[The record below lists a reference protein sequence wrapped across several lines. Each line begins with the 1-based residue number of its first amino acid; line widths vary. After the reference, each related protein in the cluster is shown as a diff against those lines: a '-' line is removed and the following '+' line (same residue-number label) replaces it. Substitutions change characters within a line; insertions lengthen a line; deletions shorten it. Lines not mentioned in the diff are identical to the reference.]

1 VVIEV
6 TNLSALIKSS
16 TAADF
21 SASDVALPV
30 SRPRKGVIHHLIA
43 VEMESCWI
51 AVMALGYKKA
61 VRVMMILRKCV
72 QDWVAS

>member
-21 SASDVALPV
+21 SGSDVSLPV

-43 VEMESCWI
+43 VEMKPCWI
-51 AVMALGYKKA
+51 AVTALGYKKA
-61 VRVMMILRKCV
+61 VRVMMILSKCV